1 MTDKN
6 HKVSIITVCLNSE
19 NLIEKT
25 IKSVI
30 TQTYPNIEYILIDG
44 KSTDNTMNIIKKY
57 ESSINII
64 VSEKDNGIYDA
75 MNKGAQLA
83 NGDIIHF
90 LNSGDYLYDKSTME
104 KVINEAKKSSF
115 WDIIYGDILYYDN
128 NGSKYYLGPKNDI
141 VEIMSRG
148 INHQSILTRK
158 SVFDRCGY
166 FDTEFKIFSDFDW
179 LIRCLT
185 RCNIK
190 IKKVELPITYYLR
203 GGLSENYCNEY
214 IHEKYEII
222 TKYAK
227 LYQLIKYAQLHPIE
241 FYRYLKYGYIPKLL
255 NWNSES

>member
-1 MTDKN
+1 MIDKN
-6 HKVSIITVCLNSE
+6 LKVSIITVCLNSE

-30 TQTYPNIEYILIDG
+30 SQTYPNIEYILIDG

-83 NGDIIHF
+83 NGDIIYF
-90 LNSGDYLYDKSTME
+90 LNSGDYLYDDSTLE
-104 KVINEAKKSSF
+104 KVIKPAKKIPD
-115 WDIIYGDILYYDN
+115 WDILYGDILYYYE
-128 NGSKYYLGPKNDI
+128 NGSKYYMGPKNNI

-158 SVFDRCGY
+158 SVFERCGY
-166 FDTEFKIFSDFDW
+166 FDTKFKIFSDFDW
-179 LIRCLT
+179 LIRCL
-185 RCNIK
+185 IK
-190 IKKVELPITYYLR
+190 HEVKINKIELPITYYLR
-203 GGLSENYCNEY
+203 GGISDNYCNEY
-214 IHEKYEII
+214 MYEKYEII

-227 LYQLIKYAQLHPIE
+227 LDQLIRYAQLHPVG
-241 FYRYLKYGYIPKLL
+241 FYRYLKYRFCRNPRFGP
-255 NWNSES
+255 